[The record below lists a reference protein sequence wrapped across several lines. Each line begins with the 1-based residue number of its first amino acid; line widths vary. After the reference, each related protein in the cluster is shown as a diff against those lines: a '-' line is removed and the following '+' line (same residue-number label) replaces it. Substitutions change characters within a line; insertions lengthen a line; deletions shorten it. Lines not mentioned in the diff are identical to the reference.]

1 MYLSS
6 QEIQFKST
14 LLFVWG
20 GGLKKNHMNT
30 SMQSRNLSLTLQ
42 AVSWPFPGMF
52 IPIQRQS
59 IYCIFVGQFLFLHV
73 AFSKRGFLLP
83 NIEQVHMPTL

>member
-1 MYLSS
+1 MYLRS
-6 QEIQFKST
+6 QEIPLKPPRPRPR
-14 LLFVWG
+14 G